1 MRDDSFV
8 KAQCKDAV
16 IFQKAGENYGEAPPS
31 FGKHFFQSNF
41 SWMTCFPCA
50 YVSHRFNRG
59 SHLSYSNG
67 WSMNVARP
75 L

>member
-16 IFQKAGENYGEAPPS
+16 IFQKAGENYGEAPPG

-41 SWMTCFPCA
+41 S
-50 YVSHRFNRG
+50 
-59 SHLSYSNG
+59 
-67 WSMNVARP
+67 
-75 L
+75 